1 MIAWV
6 GLFGLAVVTVAG
18 RWSAPSPVSPTIPL
32 CNPPPGGA
40 IAFDVAALG
49 TGRGLQSLL
58 YGVGS
63 LDATA
68 LSFAL
73 FALAIVALI
82 ACWLPAQRA
91 TRVDPIVALRS
102 E

>member
-1 MIAWV
+1 MILVCV
-6 GLFGLAVVTVAG
+6 GLILGL
-18 RWSAPSPVSPTIPL
+18 L
-32 CNPPPGGA
+32 
-40 IAFDVAALG
+40 AALG